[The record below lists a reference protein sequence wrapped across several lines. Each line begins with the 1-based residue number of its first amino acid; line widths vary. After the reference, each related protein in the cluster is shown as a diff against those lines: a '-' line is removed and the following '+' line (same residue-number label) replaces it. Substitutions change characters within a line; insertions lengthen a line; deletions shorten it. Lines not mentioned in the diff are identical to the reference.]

1 MNLDHVLRFEGQL
14 GASGLFFAS
23 GSFGLINHATEYEHT
38 REGNTQTFRYHQDDV
53 LLTATF
59 TEYENGVVI
68 RKDSFKNLSDAPI
81 VLNGL
86 SSRFGL
92 DGCTYEVYTQYNS
105 WQHES
110 DGAWQ
115 KLVTQVTAAD
125 QGIRTCDGAAPIMAL
140 HNLHSDQITVF
151 HLMPNCQWEMT
162 ALKFHESKKQC
173 IVVETGFN
181 RDNMRLSV
189 APGEEIFLPT
199 IIFFHAKNKT
209 DLDAYK
215 LHEVFNALYPRRKM
229 PVIYNSWLYCF
240 DYLNVDGLLKQVDCA
255 AELGVEA
262 FMIDAGW
269 FGQGEHVDCFE
280 VVGNWEENLIGEPKG
295 RLGEISQRVR
305 DKGMVFGL
313 WFEPERA
320 VPNSKT
326 AMEHP
331 EYFIGEKFFDFSNP
345 DAVNYMA
352 DVISEQIEKYH
363 IGWVKFDFNDYIP
376 HDPSGGVFY
385 RYLQGQKRFVE
396 LLQSRHPGLYL
407 TCCAGGGY
415 RMELGQASFFD
426 SFWFTDNQGPYD
438 GIRIIKD
445 TLKRMPTALI
455 ERWSVQKYYDD
466 FPNCFA
472 EGRTGYMLSCNNATW
487 DFILNVDDSF
497 TKGFINGGPIGFS
510 CDIDGWPDSYKQLWK
525 EHIAEFKKNREFFM
539 TATARILVDSDDIV
553 SIEYA
558 DPDLN
563 RCIVQLFTKRSYASQ
578 LTVYPAVD
586 PAGKYNVNG
595 EIVSGQ
601 ALSENGLLFKDL
613 KDNCCQTIELI
624 KTKKENG

>member
-1 MNLDHVLRFEGQL
+1 MQLDHVLRFDGQV
-14 GASGLFFAS
+14 GASGLFYAS
-23 GSFGLINHATEYEHT
+23 GSFGLINHAAVCEHT
-38 REGNTQTFRYHQDDV
+38 QEGNKQAYRYQQDNV

-68 RKDSFKNLSDAPI
+68 RKDSFKNLSDAPM

-92 DGCTYEVYTQYNS
+92 DGSAYEVYTQYNS

-115 KLVTQVTAAD
+115 DLVTQVSAAN

-140 HNLHSDQITVF
+140 RNTHSGQITVF

-162 ALKFHESKKQC
+162 ALKFHHSKKQC
-173 IVVETGFN
+173 VTVETGFH
-181 RDNMRLSV
+181 RDNMRLTV

-199 IIFFHAKNKT
+199 ILFFHAKNKV

-215 LHEVFNALYPRRKM
+215 LHEVFNRLYPRKKM
-229 PVIYNSWLYCF
+229 PVVYNSWLYCF
-240 DYLNVDGLLKQVDCA
+240 DRLDVDGLLKQVDCA

-269 FGQGEHVDCFE
+269 FGQGENLDCFD
-280 VVGNWEENLIGEPKG
+280 VVGTWEENLIGEPKG

-320 VPNSKT
+320 MPDSKV
-326 AMEHP
+326 AQAHP

-345 DAVNYMA
+345 DAVTYMA
-352 DVISEQIEKYH
+352 DLISQQVEKYQ
-363 IGWVKFDFNDYIP
+363 IGWIKFDFNDYIP
-376 HDPSGGVFY
+376 LDPSGGVFY
-385 RYLQGQKRFVE
+385 RYLQGQKHFVE
-396 LLQSRHPGLYL
+396 LLKTRYPHLYL
-407 TCCAGGGY
+407 TGCAGGGY
-415 RMELGQASFFD
+415 RMELAQATCFD

-438 GIRIIKD
+438 GIRIMKD

-455 ERWSVQKYYDD
+455 ERWNVQKYSEG
-466 FPNCFA
+466 FPNCFVP
-472 EGRTGYMLSCNNATW
+472 GPVGVMFSCNNATW

-510 CDIDGWPDSYKQLWK
+510 CDIDSWPDSYKQLWK
-525 EHIAEFKKNREFFM
+525 AHIAEFKENREFFKS
-539 TATARILVDSDDIV
+539 ATARILVDSDDIV

-558 DPDLN
+558 DPQFD
-563 RCIVQLFTKRSYASQ
+563 RCIVQLFTKRSYASR

-586 PAGKYNVNG
+586 PCVEYRINDQIRTGRD
-595 EIVSGQ
+595 I
-601 ALSENGLLFKDL
+601 SENGILFQDL
-613 KDNCCQTIELI
+613 KDNCCQTVELN
-624 KTKKENG
+624 KM